1 MKRGRPV
8 REVKMYRV
16 PALRA
21 VRLAR
26 NISARELALLI
37 GVTESS
43 ILAWEKGR
51 SRVSNER
58 VVALSKALN
67 VPAQRLRRP
76 ERMCTGKSGEEK

>member
-21 VRLAR
+21 TRLAR
-26 NISARELALLI
+26 NISARDLALLV

-51 SRVSNER
+51 SRVSEER
-58 VVALSKALN
+58 VASLSKALN
-67 VPAQRLRRP
+67 VSAQRLRRP
-76 ERMCTGKSGEEK
+76 ERMCTGKSGDEE